1 MAQQMYFFSTIYV
14 LISVKYNGTA
24 QNLVLAETIELFVCF
39 LGVTTLWLYFTQP
52 GSALQP
58 PCFRGFLITHNDAP
72 QSVELLWTSDESVA
86 ETST

>member
-1 MAQQMYFFSTIYV
+1 MYFFSTIYV

-52 GSALQP
+52 GSAL
-58 PCFRGFLITHNDAP
+58 
-72 QSVELLWTSDESVA
+72 
-86 ETST
+86 